1 MNHPAIL
8 TENLRPTPAWLIAAM
23 SAVIAWGVSTIITP
37 GDWYA
42 SLHKPSWHLS
52 AQEFSDGFAAVYLTM
67 AVALLLLLR
76 AEPSATRT
84 QSLLV
89 FSLQLVLSALWGPLF
104 FGLQMP
110 VVAVAHRD
118 HPLHRLG
125 RELSAR
131 DLREH
136 RHVLVLDSGH
146 VAWSGSGPEARANP
160 AVLSAH
166 F

>member
-104 FGLQMP
+104 FGLQMQ
-110 VVAVAHRD
+110 VVAFAAVLMVWATA
-118 HPLHRLG
+118 LASS
-125 RELSAR
+125 LSAADVR
-131 DLREH
+131 ASAAWFQVPHLLW
-136 RHVLVLDSGH
+136 VSFLLVLNGVI
-146 VAWSGSGPEARANP
+146 VALN
-160 AVLSAH
+160 